1 MKRTYI
7 DSGVLIEAM
16 QGNSGS
22 AVSFQAQSILIEP
35 DREFASSIFV
45 KLEVLPKAIYY
56 KNAAEVAFYEDF
68 FNLVVHWAHPDD
80 RLMQAAYKH
89 ACDFGMAALDALHV
103 AAAISVGAEELVT
116 TEKPNKPIHRA
127 TGITVVSIQPA

>member
-1 MKRTYI
+1 
-7 DSGVLIEAM
+7 
-16 QGNSGS
+16 
-22 AVSFQAQSILIEP
+22 
-35 DREFASSIFV
+35 
-45 KLEVLPKAIYY
+45 
-56 KNAAEVAFYEDF
+56 
-68 FNLVVHWAHPDD
+68 
-80 RLMQAAYKH
+80 MQAAYKH